1 MKGGGVTQPFGLK
14 DIPPKTGN
22 LGPKT
27 LILALF
33 GFFEF
38 IGLFGL
44 KFRAFGAFWAFG
56 NFLSRG
62 GGHLPIP
69 LSFFGQNDF
78 P

>member
-44 KFRAFGAFWAFG
+44 LGLLGLFELLATFC
-56 NFLSRG
+56 
-62 GGHLPIP
+62 
-69 LSFFGQNDF
+69 
-78 P
+78 